1 MSKSS
6 NFEPSFEKQLSS
18 LALVLEKYVLAD
30 AISGLS
36 IVIVISFSCI
46 IPLVS
51 IEQLANMSLY
61 SFLYGVKLSF
71 PISSFIL
78 LSKSTLLSFRFI
90 IVNLLSA
97 LSSNIFNI
105 VP

>member
-51 IEQLANMSLY
+51 IEQVSSYYQNQLY
-61 SFLYGVKLSF
+61 
-71 PISSFIL
+71 
-78 LSKSTLLSFRFI
+78 
-90 IVNLLSA
+90 
-97 LSSNIFNI
+97 
-105 VP
+105 